1 MIVLA
6 HSKCPTWTFPQS
18 LSITLSLPPSPYY
31 HQTLS
36 SEGAEMQIKWKMSHL
51 PLWTGRNLHHERSFP
66 FCTDTSSVLER
77 ILQTWV
83 LQDGNSSQQPN
94 HERTNALLSRSFHH
108 IAMLLDLEMCR
119 HATVSLKLGI
129 NVSVLLP
136 VRFTRVPLQP
146 CSVCVQWSKT
156 TRM

>member
-18 LSITLSLPPSPYY
+18 LSIILSLPPSPYY

-51 PLWTGRNLHHERSFP
+51 PLWTDSNLYHECSFP
-66 FCTDTSSVLER
+66 FCTDIVLER

-94 HERTNALLSRSFHH
+94 RERTNALLSRSFHH
-108 IAMLLDLEMCR
+108 IATLLDLQMCR
-119 HATVSLKLGI
+119 HATVSLKLGM

-136 VRFTRVPLQP
+136 MRFTRVPLQP
-146 CSVCVQWSKT
+146 RSACVQWSKP